1 METLGTSQVALEV
14 KNLPAVEQIQ
24 VRFLG
29 WEDPLDVAW

>member
-1 METLGTSQVALEV
+1 METLGTSQVVLEV